1 MKTRKP
7 DAAERI
13 AVAWYPIDSYTT
25 GEEDE
30 YAREMRTRLASK
42 IRRALRA
49 EAKRA
54 ACVVWRPMSEPPE
67 PDTPVL
73 LCYGNGEV
81 MDQTAWISASGHWFT
96 RNSQIHYVADGHWTE
111 LPPPP
116 KARKGASQ

>member
-54 ACVVWRPMSEPPE
+54 ACVVWRPMSEVPKPYRAVLLRFSDCSTVASFE
-67 PDTPVL
+67 PD
-73 LCYGNGEV
+73 GR
-81 MDQTAWISASGHWFT
+81 WFS
-96 RNSQIHYVADGHWTE
+96 NNWQIHRRDGHWTE